1 MKKLT
6 ISNRLKNYFLR
17 SKRSTSSLH
26 ESIIVST
33 EEVSESFLKILSSPS
48 IPSVIQ
54 FSKDFIGSSAWIF
67 NSYIKVLTTLA
78 GFKSQGKQA
87 IDEDDWHTIIDKVS
101 TNIRLPD
108 DQYSMQQIF
117 QAIYMEL
124 DYAHHHPS
132 YETPLKFPKI
142 FPTIVLVSG
151 VFNEIYKTAAFER
164 GVSHAA
170 KLCGLKYIVADTH
183 GFEGS
188 AYNCTL
194 LEDKLFSYIDQNP
207 DEKLWVIAYS
217 KGGIDSLHFM
227 HKHKEWSE
235 KHIAGVSTIAS
246 PILGSPHLNSKLFK
260 TVKFFQNLS
269 PLEFS
274 QKILSDR
281 DILKKD
287 FLKSLDSDNQ
297 GKWFHENYHELPQSP
312 FYTSLGLEAE
322 WYEAHL
328 YMVATKLLFASSK
341 SNDGVVDIDSAFF
354 PNYFKSINLG
364 VVKGHHLIGARSS
377 GYTQESLILTHII
390 FLKYM
395 NLI

>member
-1 MKKLT
+1 LKKLT

-17 SKRSTSSLH
+17 SKRSSNSLQ
-26 ESIIVST
+26 ESIIIST
-33 EEVSESFLKILSSPS
+33 EEVSESFLKILNSPS
-48 IPSVIQ
+48 VPSIVQ

-67 NSYIKVLTTLA
+67 NSYIKLLTTLV
-78 GFKSQGKQA
+78 GFKSKNKA
-87 IDEDDWHTIIDKVS
+87 IIEEDDWHTIIEKVS
-101 TNIRLPD
+101 RNIRLPD
-108 DQYSMQQIF
+108 DQFSLQQIF
-117 QAIYMEL
+117 QAIYTEL
-124 DYAHHHPS
+124 DYAHHHPA
-132 YETPLKFPKI
+132 YESPLNFPKI
-142 FPTIVLVSG
+142 FPTVVLVSG

-164 GVSHAA
+164 GVAHAG
-170 KLCGLKYIVADTH
+170 KVCGLKYIVADTH

-194 LEDKLFSYIDQNP
+194 LEDKLLSYIEQNP
-207 DEKLWVIAYS
+207 DEKLWIIAYS

-227 HKHKEWSE
+227 HKNKDWSE
-235 KHIAGVSTIAS
+235 KHIAGISTIAS

-269 PLEFS
+269 PIEFS

-281 DILKKD
+281 DLLKKD
-287 FLKSLDSDNQ
+287 FVKSLDADNQ
-297 GKWFHENYHELPQSP
+297 GKWFHDNYHRLPQTP

-328 YMVATKLLFASSK
+328 YMIATKLLFASSK
-341 SNDGVVDIDSAFF
+341 NNDGVVDIDSAFF

-364 VVKGHHLIGARSS
+364 VIKGHHLIGARSS
-377 GYTQESLILTHII
+377 GYAQEALILTHII
-390 FLKYM
+390 FLKYI